1 MALQPR
7 PANRVEALS
16 RLYYQFNPKPPTPR
30 PVAYS
35 RKGMSQEV
43 VKDAVSKFITD
54 HQNEPTF
61 QDDIKYALDE
71 IVSLPRPTPSGS
83 DGAELIEPEP
93 LSEEQAYEILERFMG
108 ECVKKPALEIV
119 DTVQA
124 DQSPSPDAQYIQD
137 PENQDPNPSLATPK
151 PTASKSKPKNN
162 IHQADPNEINS
173 NPGELSTESNTW
185 VLDAVL
191 RIRAEVTSDNLLGN
205 SGSINVIQESTE
217 RKEAS
222 QEAVEANQAT
232 TIPRPEPQPQAK
244 HQEKAKPKHTAEKFI
259 EHAVNKSFES
269 NLIKDAM
276 RELKPQL

>member
-16 RLYYQFNPKPPTPR
+16 RLYYQFNPNPPTPR

-35 RKGMSQEV
+35 RKGMSPEV
-43 VKDAVSKFITD
+43 VAKSVRSFINANKDKKS
-54 HQNEPTF
+54 F

-71 IVSLPRPTPSGS
+71 IFDLPTPSPQS
-83 DGAELIEPEP
+83 LDKAAQIEAKP